1 MVNETAPISENI
13 IEDDAATAFVV
24 DEVVEV
30 EDSVEEA
37 EDNSEVETLVEYA
50 TKDELNSYKLKLKDS
65 SQKMK

>member
-1 MVNETAPISENI
+1 VVNETAPISENI

-50 TKDELNSYKLKLKDS
+50 TKDELVTN
-65 SQKMK
+65 